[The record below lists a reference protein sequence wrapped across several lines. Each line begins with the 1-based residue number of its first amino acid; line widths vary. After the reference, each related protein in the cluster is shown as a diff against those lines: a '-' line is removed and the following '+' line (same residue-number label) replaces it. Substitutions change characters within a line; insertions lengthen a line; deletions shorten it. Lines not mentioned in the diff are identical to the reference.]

1 MPSFSSRW
9 AIGFLLLAAGGCDR
23 QAPPAPQATPSAP
36 TAKPGSVDRSHAG
49 EAMPDV
55 AFERPDGSPAQLP
68 DFKGTPLLLNLWATW
83 CAPCVA
89 ELPTLDRAAATP
101 GIAVLAVSQD
111 TQPDKVA
118 PFLAERGLK
127 RLAPYRDPKLGL
139 SLAFAANLP
148 TTIFF
153 GADGRE
159 RWRFTGGMDWTG
171 AQAKALL
178 AQR

>member
-1 MPSFSSRW
+1 
-9 AIGFLLLAAGGCDR
+9 
-23 QAPPAPQATPSAP
+23 
-36 TAKPGSVDRSHAG
+36 
-49 EAMPDV
+49 MPDV